1 MKNKSSGPQVIK
13 RVASLATRLGGWHL
27 PEYGCHASNNQNPL
41 GGVERL
47 KKQKAPQFAGLERK
61 L

>member
-27 PEYGCHASNNQNPL
+27 PEYGATQATTKTHLAAWSD
-41 GGVERL
+41 
-47 KKQKAPQFAGLERK
+47 
-61 L
+61 